1 MQLYKNIKSHPSL
14 KDLVI
19 VLIKNWKK
27 TMAFAELIED
37 VKKLSYDELEEL
49 KHLADK
55 YLIELE
61 RERLH
66 QSHVDSVKEYEE
78 GKHKSSSDINELKK
92 ILDSV

>member
-1 MQLYKNIKSHPSL
+1 
-14 KDLVI
+14 
-19 VLIKNWKK
+19 
-27 TMAFAELIED
+27 MAFAELIED

-61 RERLH
+61 RERLD

-78 GKHKSSSDINELKK
+78 GKLKSSSDINELKK
-92 ILDSV
+92 ILGNV